1 MCWKFAANSQSFRV
15 RASTTTTGGKPKLLG
30 ISKRGNGYLRRMLIH
45 GARAALPSLAKGMT
59 LLGEWLRDLLS
70 RTHMNTAV
78 AALAVKMAR
87 IIGRC

>member
-1 MCWKFAANSQSFRV
+1 
-15 RASTTTTGGKPKLLG
+15 
-30 ISKRGNGYLRRMLIH
+30 MLIH

-59 LLGEWLRDLLS
+59 LLDEWLRDLLS